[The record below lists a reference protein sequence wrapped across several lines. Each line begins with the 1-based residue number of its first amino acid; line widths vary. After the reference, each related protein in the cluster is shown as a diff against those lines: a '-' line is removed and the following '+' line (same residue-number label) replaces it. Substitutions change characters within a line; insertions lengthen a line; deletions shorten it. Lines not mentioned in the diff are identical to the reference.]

1 MEVLISKNSVKDE
14 PKLLAILGPTAVG
27 KSKLGI
33 EIAKRIGGEI
43 VNADSLQVY
52 RYLDIGT
59 AKPRKE
65 EREQVPHH
73 LIDIIDPNKDFN
85 AGLYRKTAV
94 EVIRDL
100 YKRSAKMILVGG
112 TYIYVKLKSFDSESA
127 SRIHPND
134 YVRIERAL

>member
-1 MEVLISKNSVKDE
+1 M
-14 PKLLAILGPTAVG
+14 
-27 KSKLGI
+27 
-33 EIAKRIGGEI
+33 
-43 VNADSLQVY
+43 Y

-94 EVIRDL
+94 EVIGDL
-100 YKRSAKMILVGG
+100 HKRSAKMILVGG
-112 TYIYVKLKSFDSESA
+112 TYLYVRVLLYGIIEGISADMEIRGRLRRLKSTFGISYVYEKLK
-127 SRIHPND
+127 
-134 YVRIERAL
+134 